1 MVQFSAIDKA
11 SGKLNSYTAFPSV
24 SIQNKVTSNN
34 TVTDSTLGSYTFIKA
49 PHVAENKLNS
59 YTAFPSVS
67 SQNKV
72 ASNNTVTDSTLES
85 NTFIKAPHVAENNRK
100 DIIL

>member
-49 PHVAENKLNS
+49 PHVS
-59 YTAFPSVS
+59 
-67 SQNKV
+67 
-72 ASNNTVTDSTLES
+72 
-85 NTFIKAPHVAENNRK
+85 ENNRK
-100 DIIL
+100 